1 MCLEC
6 GRRLALDYQ
15 RPPSWRLPAAIAGIV
30 VLLAGAGVAFALAEA
45 THNANKTTA
54 NAPTQPVE
62 NAAPADTPP
71 ATSQPAATASTA
83 AAPKTTTPA
92 TTGSTSTTT
101 PAPTP
106 AAGGWPDGKSA
117 FTVILASLPTK
128 AAADAKLKD
137 AQAAGFT
144 GAAILHS
151 DDFPSLRP
159 GWWVVFDG
167 QFDTIGQANQ
177 QAANDRNGKGG
188 FSQAYPRFV
197 SKDANAKP

>member
-1 MCLEC
+1 MRLEHEC
-6 GRRLALDYQ
+6 AELQQ
-15 RPPSWRLPAAIAGIV
+15 RG
-30 VLLAGAGVAFALAEA
+30 FAQA
-45 THNANKTTA
+45 TNNANKTTA

-71 ATSQPAATASTA
+71 TPAQPTASTPTPAPTASTA
-83 AAPKTTTPA
+83 TSAP
-92 TTGSTSTTT
+92 TGSTTT
-101 PAPTP
+101 PAPAP

-137 AQAAGFT
+137 AQAAGFSS
-144 GAAILHS
+144 ASILHS

-159 GWWVVFDG
+159 GWWVIFDG
-167 QFDTIGQANQ
+167 QFDTIGQAQQ
-177 QAANDRNGKGG
+177 QAQSDRAKPA
-188 FSQAYPRFV
+188 FAEAYPRFV